1 MNKYTRNMKYKICL
15 ILPYYGVFPN
25 YFHLWIKSA
34 SYNSFI
40 DFYIIT
46 DSDFPYQLPDN
57 IYVKNISLN
66 EIQQRLK
73 EKTKKKVI
81 KLSTPY
87 KLCDYKPSYG
97 LIFEDIVC
105 NYDYWGWCDP
115 DIIFGNLQL
124 IVNESS
130 LEQYDVIGGAGA
142 FTICKNT
149 EFLKRCFLYTTPT
162 MPSFSF
168 NEVRTTKKNLIF
180 DEWGA
185 TNIRKYLKIK
195 ETSQY
200 EWLYKKVLDIIP
212 PDRKSQHNPMF
223 IRFCNY
229 PIIAKYE
236 NGHIFAY
243 TISPNGI
250 ENIQEYA
257 YCHLQ
262 KRKINIITQQVDAF
276 LLYNEIFLP
285 IQMLNECIY
294 NTQNFISKQYQHNP
308 TINRKAWGGV
318 KLLYIKKISSKA
330 IIPIF
335 LRLLRHIGI
344 YPRYRI

>member
-1 MNKYTRNMKYKICL
+1 MNKYTKSMKYRICL

-25 YFHLWIKSA
+25 YFHLWINSA
-34 SYNSFI
+34 SHNSFI

-46 DSDFPYQLPDN
+46 DSDFSYQLPEN
-57 IYVKNISLN
+57 IHLKKISLN
-66 EIQQRLK
+66 EIKQRLQ
-73 EKTKKKVI
+73 EKTKKKVS
-81 KLSTPY
+81 LSSPY
-87 KLCDYKPSYG
+87 KLCDYKPAYG

-115 DIIFGNLQL
+115 DIIWGNLQL
-124 IVNESS
+124 IINENSI
-130 LEQYDVIGGAGA
+130 EKYDVIGGGGA

-149 EFLKRCFLYTTPT
+149 DFLKKYFLYTNSS

-185 TNIRKYLKIK
+185 TNIRKYLNIK

-200 EWLYKKVLDIIP
+200 DWLYRKVLDVTP
-212 PDRKSQHNPMF
+212 PDIKKRHSPMF

-243 TISPNGI
+243 SISPSGI
-250 ENIQEYA
+250 ENTQEYA

-262 KRKINIITQQVDAF
+262 KRKINIITQQLDSF
-276 LLYNEIFLP
+276 LLYNEMFLP
-285 IQMLNECIY
+285 LQMFQECIY
-294 NTQNFISKQYQHNP
+294 NTQNSILKQYQHNIVMSKQIGN
-308 TINRKAWGGV
+308 THRGGKIIIQKSKIKA
-318 KLLYIKKISSKA
+318 YNTYSSKIA
-330 IIPIF
+330 TPYWYIST
-335 LRLLRHIGI
+335 L
-344 YPRYRI
+344 